1 MGVYDRENKT
11 VTCVECLAPQTQA
24 VNVAL
29 DLENASSL
37 AVPLVE
43 GPEQGTEPFE
53 VSTGTAGA
61 SAKRE
66 YERRKDRRETRI
78 RDRHP
83 HLGGLILAVSA
94 EPQSTQAWATGA
106 RGEEV
111 LGQRLDTLSG
121 RGVHVLHDRRIPRTK
136 ANIDHIAVSATGV
149 FVIDAKKYQGR
160 PSLKVDGGLFRPRTE
175 TLVVESRDRTEQVT
189 GVQKQVSLVRATLD
203 GAGFE
208 EVPVHGMLCFVGAD
222 WPLIGGAFV
231 VDGVHVLWPKKAA
244 EILLKPGPVTNQ
256 LAIHSLL
263 AASFLPA

>member
-78 RDRHP
+78 RDGHP
-83 HLGGLILAVSA
+83 HLGA
-94 EPQSTQAWATGA
+94 
-106 RGEEV
+106 
-111 LGQRLDTLSG
+111 
-121 RGVHVLHDRRIPRTK
+121 
-136 ANIDHIAVSATGV
+136 
-149 FVIDAKKYQGR
+149 
-160 PSLKVDGGLFRPRTE
+160 
-175 TLVVESRDRTEQVT
+175 
-189 GVQKQVSLVRATLD
+189 
-203 GAGFE
+203 
-208 EVPVHGMLCFVGAD
+208 
-222 WPLIGGAFV
+222 
-231 VDGVHVLWPKKAA
+231 
-244 EILLKPGPVTNQ
+244 
-256 LAIHSLL
+256 
-263 AASFLPA
+263 